1 MTKEPHL
8 RAWKSRGTDRLG
20 SYAEAQGG
28 QGGDSRQ
35 EAQLHQGQ
43 VLPDQP
49 SGLEWWSSLHQ

>member
-35 EAQLHQGQ
+35 EVQLHQGQ

-49 SGLEWWSSLHQ
+49 SGLE